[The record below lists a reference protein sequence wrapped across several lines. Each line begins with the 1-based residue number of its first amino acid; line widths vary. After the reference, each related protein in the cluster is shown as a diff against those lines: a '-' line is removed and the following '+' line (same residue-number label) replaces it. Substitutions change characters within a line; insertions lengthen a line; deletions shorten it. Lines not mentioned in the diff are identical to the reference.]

1 MITEYLNIIREFSSQ
16 HSDTLLDLM
25 EQYGVNSLSEV
36 TEQMARDYIDEH
48 SDMRKRRIQYEQMV
62 NCRNTCL

>member
-16 HSDTLLDLM
+16 HSDKLLDLM

>member
-1 MITEYLNIIREFSSQ
+1 MITEYLNIIREFSSR